1 MRYFIATLLLFI
13 CGFSSFSANY
23 PTVDQLPVIE
33 ELPDPFLMNDGT
45 RVNTNEDWQKRRE
58 EIKDMILHYQYGYMP
73 PAPDNL
79 TVEKQ
84 SSLKTFNGKA
94 IFQQLLF
101 KMGPNQKVTMHV
113 TVLRPSGDGPFPVI
127 VCNVHDF
134 SGNPIEEEII
144 NRGFALAEYKRTD
157 LDPDEKETIGIA
169 QEVYSNYNWATLSVW
184 AWGGSRVADYLEKQ
198 DYVDQDKLI
207 ITGHSRG
214 GKTALLCGALDD
226 RFDLVAPNGSGCG
239 GGGCYRNT
247 PDDAE
252 SLAQITD
259 PKRFGYWFEDN
270 FAQFAGKE
278 NRLPFDQHFM
288 KALVAPR
295 ALLTT
300 DAFDDKWANPV
311 GTQHT
316 YMAVQEV
323 FEFLGAE
330 KKSGLHYR
338 PGKHDQNEID
348 WRALLDFAELQFDGK
363 QPEYDYYK
371 LPFPNEKKRFSWSKP
386 E

>member
-1 MRYFIATLLLFI
+1 MRLYSIIFTFLF
-13 CGFSSFSANY
+13 CGFTSFAADY
-23 PTVDQLPVIE
+23 HAADQLPVVE
-33 ELPDPFLMNDGT
+33 ELPDPFLMSNGT
-45 RVNTNEDWQKRRE
+45 RVKTKADWQKRRT
-58 EIKDMILHYQYGYMP
+58 EITSMILHYQYGFMP

-79 TVEKQ
+79 TVE
-84 SSLKTFNGKA
+84 SLSTEKKFNGKA
-94 IFQQLLF
+94 IYHHLLF
-101 KMGPNQKVTMHV
+101 KMGPDHKVTMHV
-113 TVLRPSGDGPFPVI
+113 SLLNPVGDGPFPVI
-127 VCNVHDF
+127 VANVHGLG
-134 SGNPIEEEII
+134 GNPIEEEII
-144 NRGFALAEYKRTD
+144 NRGFALVEYKRTD
-157 LDPDEKETIGIA
+157 LDPDEKNTIGIA
-169 QEVYSNYNWATLSVW
+169 QEVYSDYNWATLSVW
-184 AWGGSRVADYLEKQ
+184 AWGGHRVVDYLETQ

-214 GKTALLCGALDD
+214 GKAALLCGALDD

-247 PDDAE
+247 PADAE

-259 PKRFGYWFEDN
+259 PNRYSYWFEDN
-270 FAQFAGKE
+270 FGQFADKE

-300 DAFDDKWANPV
+300 EAFDDKWANPV

-316 YMAVQEV
+316 YVAAQEV
-323 FEFLGAE
+323 FEFLGAD
-330 KKSGLHYR
+330 KKSGIHYR
-338 PGKHDQNEID
+338 EGKHNQNETD

-363 QPEYDYYK
+363 QPEYDFYK

-386 E
+386 